1 MVKKSK
7 KSKSKRVPL
16 RKKYKILK
24 KVKEHHKKKA
34 KEAKKLGNRK
44 KPVEKDPGIPNAW
57 PFKEQELQ
65 ALEARRARA
74 LEEIELKKQAKK
86 ERAEKRKL
94 GLMNG
99 EEAGLA
105 DLAKIAANR
114 TSEFEKR
121 SKPGKDNA
129 TIRDGSQ
136 RSFYRELLKV
146 IEASDV
152 IIEVLDARDPLGSRC
167 KDVERLVVKSGPGK
181 HLVLLLN
188 KIDLIPKEVA
198 EKWLKYLREELPTV
212 AFKCSTQ
219 QQRAHLGQKRRA
231 KAADESSTSTSECL
245 GAETL
250 LQLLKNYSRNNKLK
264 TSITVGVIGLP
275 NVGKSSLINSMKR
288 TRAVTVG
295 STPGITKVLQEV
307 QLDKHV
313 KLLDC
318 PGVVMAKASENEQ
331 AAALRNS
338 KRIENLEDPL
348 GPVKEILRLCPQER
362 IMSIYKIPSFQSS
375 DEFLQHV
382 AQVRGK
388 LKKGGVM
395 DLVAAAKMV
404 LKDWNEGKIPH
415 YSTPPVR
422 PQHEQLDTAI
432 VSAFSKEFN
441 IEDVYRDE
449 SSTVIASLPP
459 LVESVHVELPAN
471 APVSMEIPDSKMEEE
486 QSDEDEEHEPLE
498 TFGEAASDMDMS
510 ESLAASR
517 KAPGASSTQ
526 NEKLYN
532 IEGILNPCLARA
544 ERKRRKKAP
553 KAVEKNDGSGSDYDF
568 EVDYKEEQGDS
579 DAELMTGV
587 E

>member
-16 RKKYKILK
+16 RKKYKILR

-34 KEAKKLGNRK
+34 KEAKKLGKRK

-74 LEEIELKKQAKK
+74 LQEMELKKQAKK

-94 GLMNG
+94 GLID
-99 EEAGLA
+99 EEEHGLV
-105 DLAKIAANR
+105 DLAQTAANR
-114 TSEFEKR
+114 TTEFEKR
-121 SKPGKDNA
+121 SRPGKDN
-129 TIRDGSQ
+129 TTNRDGSQ
-136 RSFYRELLKV
+136 RSFYKELLKV

-167 KDVERLVVKSGPGK
+167 KDVERLVVKSGPTK

-188 KIDLIPKEVA
+188 KIDLIPREVA

-219 QQRAHLGQKRRA
+219 QQRAHLGQKRSS
-231 KAADESSTSTSECL
+231 KAGNGNSSTSECL

-264 TSITVGVIGLP
+264 TAITVGVIGLP

-288 TRAVTVG
+288 TRAVNVG
-295 STPGITKVLQEV
+295 AVPGVTKVLQEV

-331 AAALRNS
+331 AAVLRNS
-338 KRIENLEDPL
+338 KRVENLEDPL
-348 GPVKEILRLCPQER
+348 GPVKEILRLCPHEKM
-362 IMSIYKIPSFQSS
+362 MSIYRIPSFQSP
-375 DEFLQHV
+375 DEFLQQV

-395 DLVAAAKMV
+395 DLTAAAKLV

-415 YSTPPVR
+415 YSLPPVR
-422 PQHEQLDTAI
+422 LQHEQVDTAI
-432 VSAFSKEFN
+432 VSEFSKEFSV
-441 IEDVYRDE
+441 EDVYRDE
-449 SSTVIASLPP
+449 SSTVIASLPS
-459 LVESVHVELPAN
+459 LIESAHVELPASV
-471 APVSMEIPDSKMEEE
+471 PVAMEIPEFKMEEE
-486 QSDEDEEHEPLE
+486 KSDEEHEQSD
-498 TFGEAASDMDMS
+498 TFGEAATDMDTS
-510 ESLAASR
+510 ESLATKVR
-517 KAPGASSTQ
+517 GAASTQ

-532 IEGILNPCLARA
+532 PEGILNPHLARA
-544 ERKRRKKAP
+544 ERKRRKKALRNIDRN
-553 KAVEKNDGSGSDYDF
+553 EDSGSDYDF
-568 EVDYKEEQGDS
+568 EVDYKEEEKGDS
-579 DAELMTGV
+579 GVELMAGV
-587 E
+587 Q